1 MSHSTV
7 IISAY
12 NPKSSDYVRKKY
24 KQKLHKFEETCQLIR
39 YLGDNMTVRYR
50 APNDRPGDFDNKL
63 ETFFALRGIEPTKTW
78 MVWSARYIKAL
89 LMFFV
94 IQRVHLN
101 CNSALAEIKVLHL

>member
-1 MSHSTV
+1 MTVQSVSHSTV

-78 MVWSARYIKAL
+78 MV
-89 LMFFV
+89 
-94 IQRVHLN
+94 
-101 CNSALAEIKVLHL
+101 

>member
-1 MSHSTV
+1 MIPSYQNFIFVTKVVDCSSLNFESP
-7 IISAY
+7 ISAY

-24 KQKLHKFEETCQLIR
+24 KQKLQKFEETCQLIR

-78 MVWSARYIKAL
+78 MV
-89 LMFFV
+89 
-94 IQRVHLN
+94 
-101 CNSALAEIKVLHL
+101 